1 MGRGSRAER
10 TPSSVSIER
19 GPRVVSLGANSF
31 EHTLSWR
38 GARRVDVSP
47 QHDACDVEP
56 ARTNTAIGQRPP
68 RRTPKYFY
76 IVPLTGFRRAD
87 NREASASV
95 TPFVS
100 VPRSS
105 CSLRL
110 RGRSEDRGQ
119 LHRLPTAQLPSAS
132 WSPAVTWQHFHF
144 AAFWLVIIIILRREQ
159 HHDSDT
165 FTFAFFA
172 FAYLSRQAE
181 EKSIILPLVS
191 RNSTTEKKNSE
202 RAFPGGSRPPAGGSS
217 TQHFSPA
224 VILASDSP
232 RMTGNSAGW
241 RRLEVFP
248 PARTTEKSAGWRRL
262 ELLSYFSRG

>member
-31 EHTLSWR
+31 EHTVSGR

-47 QHDACDVEP
+47 QHDACDVES

-68 RRTPKYFY
+68 RRTPKHFY

-95 TPFVS
+95 APFVS

-110 RGRSEDRGQ
+110 RGRAEDRGQ

-132 WSPAVTWQHFHF
+132 WSPGGDLANTSTLPLCRLL
-144 AAFWLVIIIILRREQ
+144 AGIIIMLEKRET
-159 HHDSDT
+159 S
-165 FTFAFFA
+165 
-172 FAYLSRQAE
+172 
-181 EKSIILPLVS
+181 
-191 RNSTTEKKNSE
+191 
-202 RAFPGGSRPPAGGSS
+202 
-217 TQHFSPA
+217 
-224 VILASDSP
+224 
-232 RMTGNSAGW
+232 
-241 RRLEVFP
+241 
-248 PARTTEKSAGWRRL
+248 
-262 ELLSYFSRG
+262 